1 MVLFIL
7 VSCDK
12 YMFIIFRWS
21 NDKVKKVFD
30 ESCFKKLNSNRF
42 IIFIFDLSAKPEFSE
57 KKFFR
62 VILKF
67 PTFPPYKNPR
77 DQ

>member
-1 MVLFIL
+1 VLFIL
-7 VSCDK
+7 VSCDR

-21 NDKVKKVFD
+21 NDKVKKVLD
-30 ESCFKKLNSNRF
+30 ASYFKKLNSNLL
-42 IIFIFDLSAKPEFSE
+42 IIFIFDLFAKPEFSE
-57 KKFFR
+57 KKFFK

-67 PTFPPYKNPR
+67 PTFPPYKKPR